1 MSEPA
6 VRMTNVGKAYKIF
19 PSSFGILLDA
29 LGLARLTTYREF
41 WAVRGFDLELR
52 PGQRMGLIGRNGAG
66 KSTLL
71 KLVTQNVRPTE
82 GEVEVNGEVHALFEA
97 TGGLHPEFTGLEN
110 IRGSLEALGLSNAEI
125 AEATQEIG
133 EFTELGRFLDQPLKT
148 YSLGMQSR
156 LSFAVATAIDPEILI
171 VDEILGAGDAYF
183 FGKAIAR
190 MRRLVDSGAA
200 VLIVSHA
207 LDQIA
212 RFCEE
217 TIWLDRG
224 RIVMQGPTTEVVK
237 AYERF
242 IRELEDRRLRA
253 RNQSRRDSY
262 QPFEREGSTDE
273 LELRVTGPAEIARIA
288 VLRDGSLE
296 DELLVG
302 GPQDADEAAT
312 SHVALR
318 DGGWGPPSQEPGRFF
333 RQLAPNAEGV
343 AVFGLWL
350 FYPQSEYALELT
362 YRAGAGARVSV
373 LRDGSILAEA
383 ELPAVA
389 EWTTETLPVTKGAPD
404 AGQADDR
411 ISRWPGARGLLME
424 RVTITGADGSERALL
439 EVGDEMSVAVDVV
452 AEETGRFPLIPAALV
467 FRPDGVVVTRHVGE
481 PIELDVEE
489 DDRVHLRLDFGPL
502 LLGNGQY
509 LLSVGLY
516 KQLDVNDTLTSEIYD
531 YFDRSFEFAVTGN
544 PPLHDEVFRHPGEW
558 SVSLSDSGRAVGAPR
573 SPGS

>member
-29 LGLARLTTYREF
+29 LGLERLTRYREF
-41 WAVRGFDLELR
+41 WAVRGFDLELAA
-52 PGQRMGLIGRNGAG
+52 GQRMGLIGRNGAG

-71 KLVTQNVRPTE
+71 KLVTQNVQPTE

-97 TGGLHPEFTGLEN
+97 TGGLHPEFTGHEN

-125 AEATQEIG
+125 SYTTKEIA

-190 MRRLVDSGAA
+190 MRRLVESGAA

-207 LDQIA
+207 LDQIQ

-253 RNQSRRDSY
+253 RNQSRRDTY

-273 LELRVTGPAEIARIA
+273 LEIRLTGPGEITRLAL
-288 VLRDGSLE
+288 LRDRSVE

-312 SHVALR
+312 SYVALQE
-318 DGGWGPPSQEPGRFF
+318 GGWEAPMQEPGRFF
-333 RQLAPNAEGV
+333 RPLPPDAESV

-350 FYPQSEYALELT
+350 FYPQSEYTLELT
-362 YRAGAGARVSV
+362 YRAREGVRVAVVRDESV
-373 LRDGSILAEA
+373 LIQA
-383 ELPAVA
+383 ELPAAA
-389 EWTTETLPVTKGAPD
+389 EWTTETLMVAEGA
-404 AGQADDR
+404 ADEVRPLDR
-411 ISRWPGARGLLME
+411 VSRWPGARGLLME
-424 RVTITGADGSERALL
+424 RVIIVGADGTERALL
-439 EVGDEMSVAVDVV
+439 EAGEQMSITVDVV
-452 AEETGRFPLIPAALV
+452 AESSGRFPLIPAALV
-467 FRPDGVVVTRHVGE
+467 FRPDGLVVTRHVGDR
-481 PIELDVEE
+481 IELDVEE
-489 DDRVHLRLDFGPL
+489 GDRVQLRLDFGPL
-502 LLGNGQY
+502 LLGNGTY
-509 LLSVGLY
+509 LLSFGLY

-544 PPLHDEVFRHPGEW
+544 PPLHDEVIRHPGEW
-558 SVSLSDSGRAVGAPR
+558 TVTQNDSARAVSAPHR
-573 SPGS
+573 PGS

>member
-29 LGLARLTTYREF
+29 VGLERLTSYREF
-41 WAVRGFDLELR
+41 WAVRGFDLELQ
-52 PGQRMGLIGRNGAG
+52 PGQRIGLIGRNGAG

-125 AEATQEIG
+125 ADATEEIG

-207 LDQIA
+207 LDQIQ

-273 LELRVTGPAEIARIA
+273 LELRLTGPAEISRIA

-296 DELLVG
+296 DDLLVG

-318 DGGWGPPSQEPGRFF
+318 DGGWGPPMQEPGLFF
-333 RQLAPNAEGV
+333 RQLGPNAEGV
-343 AVFGLWL
+343 AAFGLWL

-362 YRAGAGARVSV
+362 YRAGDGASVSV
-373 LRDGSILAEA
+373 LRDGSILTEA
-383 ELPAVA
+383 ELPAAA
-389 EWTTETLPVTKGAPD
+389 EWTTETLPVTKGAP
-404 AGQADDR
+404 AAVQAADR

-452 AEETGRFPLIPAALV
+452 AEESGRFPLIPAALV
-467 FRPDGVVVTRHVGE
+467 FRPDGLIVTRHVGE
-481 PIELDVEE
+481 RIELDVEE

-516 KQLDVNDTLTSEIYD
+516 KQLDANDTLTSEIYD